1 MPLSRHFYSLDEV
14 QAALFYTTANNK
26 STEALFWGQEL
37 ILSGCVGEA
46 ISTLFQSWLWNTG
59 PMRLQWLVNAWKTLA
74 SEELSEDDVLLSTSH
89 LSYRL

>member
-14 QAALFYTTANNK
+14 QAALLYTTSRNNT
-26 STEALFWGQEL
+26 SDALFWCQEL

-59 PMRLQWLVNAWKTLA
+59 PMRLQWLIDASKTLA
-74 SEELSEDDVLLSTSH
+74 SEVLSEDDVILAT
-89 LSYRL
+89 